1 MYVPDPAYLNSGD
14 TAWQLM
20 AATLVGL
27 MSVPGLAV
35 LYGGLIKRKFAVNSA
50 LMVLYAFAMVLVVW
64 VLWGYKLGFGTP
76 IHFGAGILS
85 QLLGQPGPVLNS
97 ALEQGQA
104 SIPLLKG
111 AMPGLRMPSAALV
124 YFQFVFAAIAPGL
137 LAGAVLG
144 RMNFKAWMLFVPVW
158 STLVYSVQAFWLW
171 GGGWLAQL
179 GAVDYS
185 GGYVIHVAAG
195 VSGFIAA
202 WAIGPR
208 LIKDREENPHNLLFA
223 LLGAGILW
231 LGWNGFNGG
240 DPYFANAD
248 AAAAV
253 INTNIAAAV
262 ALLAWLFL
270 DVFARNRASLMGA
283 INGMIA
289 GLVAITPAA
298 GYVNGTG
305 ALLIGLAA
313 GVIPWF
319 TMNRWGKK
327 GLFGRVDDSLGVVHT
342 HAIAGAVGGLL
353 TGVLADPHM
362 IEYLATGK
370 ASPVSITGW
379 AYGNPHQFVVQL
391 IALAVVVAYSAGMTF
406 VALKLVG
413 LFVPLRAPNL
423 VLEVGD
429 HAIHGEESTD
439 ERVIRLRNRL
449 PALSMADEETG
460 GEIG

>member
-1 MYVPDPAYLNSGD
+1 MYVPDPSYLNPGD

-35 LYGGLIKRKFAVNSA
+35 LYGGLMKKKFAVNSS
-50 LMVLYAFAMVLVVW
+50 LMVLYSFAMVMVVW
-64 VLWGYKLGFGTP
+64 IFWGYRLGFGTP
-76 IHFGAGILS
+76 VHLGPGIWS
-85 QLLGQPGPVLNS
+85 ELLAQPGPVINS
-97 ALEQGQA
+97 LAEQAQA

-111 AMPGLRMPSAALV
+111 LMPPMRMPSSALI

-158 STLVYSVQAFWLW
+158 STLVYSIQAFWMW

-195 VSGFIAA
+195 VSGFVAA
-202 WAIGPR
+202 ATIGPR
-208 LIKDREENPHNLLFA
+208 LAKDRRGSSHNLLIA
-223 LLGAGILW
+223 LIGAGILW

-270 DVFARNRASLMGA
+270 DTFVHNRPTLTGS
-283 INGMIA
+283 INGMIS

-298 GYVNGTG
+298 GYVNGMG
-305 ALLIGLAA
+305 AALIGVAA
-313 GVIPWF
+313 GVLPWI
-319 TMNRWGKK
+319 TMNVLARK
-327 GLFGRVDDSLGVVHT
+327 GIFARVDDSLGVVHT
-342 HAIAGAVGGLL
+342 HAVAGAVGGLM
-353 TGVLADPHM
+353 TGILADPHM
-362 IEYLATGK
+362 IIYLSKHGAPI
-370 ASPVSITGW
+370 SVTGW
-379 AYGNPHQFVVQL
+379 AYGNAHQFWMQL
-391 IALAVVVAYSAGMTF
+391 LALAVIVSYSAIMTF
-406 VALKLVG
+406 GALKLVG
-413 LFVPLRAPNL
+413 LLVPLRIPDL
-423 VLEVGD
+423 ILEVGD
-429 HAIHGEESTD
+429 RAIHGEESTD
-439 ERVIRLRNRL
+439 DRIHSSRSRSARMDQGDQ
-449 PALSMADEETG
+449 ATG
-460 GEIG
+460 GDRL